1 VSSRLNRL
9 LTFAHRMILTGD
21 VVRSAADAGA
31 TGTESELR
39 RKGEAWLEHPDVK
52 DILAAVKRK
61 DVLVEAAKGAAL
73 TELKHE
79 LDTREGRMAWLKRVI
94 DGKVTTTKIAHLT
107 GEEIACEPE
116 MKDRL
121 GAFKMLA
128 HMHGD
133 FVERKEIAVSSTA
146 RVIAVMYDNG
156 RGPLPPGAEV
166 VAELP
171 VNLEAEAE

>member
-1 VSSRLNRL
+1 MSSRLNRL

-79 LDTREGRMAWLKRVI
+79 LRERDGRLAWLERI
-94 DGKVTTTKIAHLT
+94 MDGTTKRQVVSLMS
-107 GEEIACEPE
+107 GEVIEAEAE
-116 MKDRL
+116 LKDKL
-121 GAFKMLA
+121 AAFKMYA

-146 RVIAVMYDNG
+146 RVIAVWCDNG

-166 VAELP
+166 VAEIP
-171 VNLEAEAE
+171 AELNEGDV